1 MDQIHRILSR
11 RVMMK
16 IILSLLSSVLIL
28 TGSVHAACSFSN
40 SVSLKSLTAGF
51 QAWKSVTGAMA
62 ECGNLEAELD
72 QDFRLKQPDAFAAN
86 PSLYQIGGVA
96 NSTMV
101 PLLDAGTIRPL
112 DGLVAKYGK
121 HLKPQQLIKIDGKI
135 MAVAMMVNAQ
145 HLMYRE
151 DIFNNLGLAIPST
164 YGELISAAEKI
175 QQAGTVDYPLGGT
188 YKAGWN
194 LAEEFVNMYLGYG
207 GEFFGNGN
215 EPAINNLDGVLTLE
229 TMKELTR
236 FMDPEYLVSDSTYVQ
251 KQFQQGKIAMA
262 NLWASR
268 AGAMD
273 DAKESQVVGK
283 VQFASAPAPTMG
295 NRPAST
301 LWWDGIVIAK
311 NISDTEADAA
321 FRVAMEGLD
330 RQMVQAHNE
339 DAIWLI
345 EGYSAGKAAKGASET
360 ASNGAVPYPASK
372 KMGLMHTALGNG
384 IADFLTGKKD
394 ARKALADI
402 ESAYRTAAKEA
413 GLMN

>member
-1 MDQIHRILSR
+1 
-11 RVMMK
+11 MK
-16 IILSLLSSVLIL
+16 IIILMLSFVFILSGNVNAS
-28 TGSVHAACSFSN
+28 CSFSN
-40 SVSLKSLTAGF
+40 SVPLKSLTAGF

-86 PSLYQIGGVA
+86 PSLYHIGGVA

-135 MAVAMMVNAQ
+135 MAVAMAVNAQ

-207 GEFFGNGN
+207 GDFFGNGN
-215 EPAINNLDGVLTLE
+215 EPAINNLDGILTLE

-262 NLWASR
+262 NLWATR

-273 DAKESQVVGK
+273 DEKESQVVGK

-311 NISDTEADAA
+311 NISDAEADAA
-321 FRVAMEGLD
+321 FRLAIEGLD
-330 RQMVQAHNE
+330 REMVQANNE

-345 EGYSAGKAAKGASET
+345 DGYSAGKAAKGASET